1 MYRSLDCEKTIETLE
16 LLSRRIAE
24 RFPRAGLARVCEELV
39 SIAKETR
46 GRVSWTDRPNLTIR
60 FCVLGVLCIAA
71 YGCWLMFDH
80 VKVGGTRFDVTE
92 FVPMFESATNAIFL
106 MGAAIF
112 FLLTLE
118 SRIKRQRILK
128 ALYEL
133 RSVSHV
139 IDMHQLTKDPS
150 RVVAASSQPTRS
162 SPERTLTPFQLAR
175 YLDYCS
181 EMLSLIGKL
190 ASLYAQSN
198 PDGVVL
204 QAVNDIETLTNGLS
218 RKIWQKITMLENTP
232 EKSLQSPAEPPPSP
246 ANAP

>member
-1 MYRSLDCEKTIETLE
+1 I
-16 LLSRRIAE
+16 
-24 RFPRAGLARVCEELV
+24 V
-39 SIAKETR
+39 
-46 GRVSWTDRPNLTIR
+46 
-60 FCVLGVLCIAA
+60 
-71 YGCWLMFDH
+71 
-80 VKVGGTRFDVTE
+80 
-92 FVPMFESATNAIFL
+92 L

-118 SRIKRQRILK
+118 SRIKRHRVLK

-150 RVVAASSQPTRS
+150 RVVAASAHPTRS
-162 SPERTLTPFQLAR
+162 SPERTLTPFLLAR

-198 PDGVVL
+198 PDEVVL

-218 RKIWQKITMLENTP
+218 RKIWQKITMLDNCSAAN
-232 EKSLQSPAEPPPSP
+232 KSTDRSEPAASSPFAGVTAGVEPRESAVSPDSVRMTISDDQSGSGGCCDAL
-246 ANAP
+246 